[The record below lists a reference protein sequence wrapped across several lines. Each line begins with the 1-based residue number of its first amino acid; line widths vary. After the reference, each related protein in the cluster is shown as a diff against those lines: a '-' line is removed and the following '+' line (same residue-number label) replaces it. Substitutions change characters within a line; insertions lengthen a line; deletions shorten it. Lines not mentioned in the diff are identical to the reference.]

1 MLRPARIAALT
12 AALATTAAA
21 GTALAENH
29 FLLELDGGTSTPT
42 ATDDSRS
49 GFSYGGTFGFGGRIP
64 GSKPAYYFVGRVGA
78 ADYETRGAISYGH
91 PALETEQT
99 EWALGARLY
108 LPITDRFRAMMQL
121 ALGHTHDCTEV
132 YHAGRAPL
140 LVEEDLFSVFATA
153 GLQYRFTNH
162 FSLGAAADLA
172 WHPDND
178 ALAARSAG
186 IETDGELGRVRLA
199 VTTTFHF

>member
-1 MLRPARIAALT
+1 MLRRPHFAAAT
-12 AALATTAAA
+12 VALAITCLAA
-21 GTALAENH
+21 TALAENH

-42 ATDDSRS
+42 AADDSRT
-49 GFSYGGTFGFGGRIP
+49 GISYGGTFGFGGRIP
-64 GSKPAYYFVGRVGA
+64 GSTPAYYFVGRIGA
-78 ADYETRGAISYGH
+78 ADYETRGALSYGR
-91 PALETEQT
+91 PSLETEQR
-99 EWALGARLY
+99 EWALGARMY
-108 LPITDRFRAMMQL
+108 VPITERFRGMLQL
-121 ALGHTHDCTEV
+121 SLGHTHDCTTV
-132 YHAGRAPL
+132 HHAGQRPL

-162 FSLGAAADLA
+162 FSLGALADIA

-186 IETDGELGRVRLA
+186 IETDGEIGRMRLA